1 MDDMSF
7 EGFNGFAKSQPLI
20 AAVLAIC
27 FLSLA
32 GIPLTGGFFAK
43 YYMLASVV
51 KTGKFIG
58 IVVIGVL
65 FAAVSVYYYF
75 RVLQAMYFKDGNVV
89 LAPLSFTYKF
99 LLLVVALLVVFI
111 GIFPDTLLSLLYF

>member
-1 MDDMSF
+1 M
-7 EGFNGFAKSQPLI
+7 
-20 AAVLAIC
+20 
-27 FLSLA
+27 
-32 GIPLTGGFFAK
+32 
-43 YYMLASVV
+43 ASVV

-89 LAPLSFTYKF
+89 LAPVTSTYKF
-99 LLLVVALLVVFI
+99 LLLVVAALVVLI
-111 GIFPDTLLSLLYF
+111 GIFPDALLSLMYF